1 MFVFMHR
8 YWQCN
13 NMCRDFKV
21 DDHLVFHDLIGD
33 NAFPPVLS
41 SVKSAPPPVC
51 SDAMYIA
58 WASFCTVQYCTK
70 YVYLNR

>member
-1 MFVFMHR
+1 M
-8 YWQCN
+8 
-13 NMCRDFKV
+13 